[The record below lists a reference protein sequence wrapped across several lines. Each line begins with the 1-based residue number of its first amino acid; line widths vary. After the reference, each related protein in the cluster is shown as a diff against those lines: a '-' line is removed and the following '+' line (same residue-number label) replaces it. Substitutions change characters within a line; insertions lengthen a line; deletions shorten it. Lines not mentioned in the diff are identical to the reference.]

1 MREIHLQASM
11 RVLRKKDC
19 IINLRCDIITI
30 GGWAFRWPR
39 EERRWSSEHWRR
51 GARVIFTALS
61 ELERINNK
69 IRDINNKILVLWK
82 L

>member
-1 MREIHLQASM
+1 MGFLFFYRL
-11 RVLRKKDC
+11 
-19 IINLRCDIITI
+19 
-30 GGWAFRWPR
+30 R
-39 EERRWSSEHWRR
+39 EERRWSSAHRRR
-51 GARVIFTALS
+51 GARVISTALP